1 MAFQKAKERYASF
14 GVATSLPPELIDTF
28 WEIIDHYLKGVFPLN
43 NLLVFKLIKNKQY
56 LSYEYIDRKRGLRIV
71 FNYKARFDPF
81 YPRTIYVV
89 DNSGIETI
97 LLPHEIN

>member
-43 NLLVFKLIKNKQY
+43 NLLVFKLIKK
-56 LSYEYIDRKRGLRIV
+56 SYEYIDRKRGLRIV
-71 FNYKARFDPF
+71 FDYKARFDPF

>member
-14 GVATSLPPELIDTF
+14 GVATSLPL
-28 WEIIDHYLKGVFPLN
+28 
-43 NLLVFKLIKNKQY
+43 
-56 LSYEYIDRKRGLRIV
+56 
-71 FNYKARFDPF
+71 